1 MARPRATLAERIVDA
16 ALKRADKAGWAHVRF
31 HDIAGDL
38 KISLAEVYATYA
50 DLDAVGDALLSRAD
64 RAMLEASAER
74 GFARKPAR
82 ARLSIV
88 ITRWL
93 DALAP
98 HRRIVGEMLRYKFQP
113 AHVHLQA
120 ALVVRLSRTV
130 QWVREAARLDA
141 AGRRRQIEEMGLT
154 ALFMAT
160 VMVWLTDTSEGQQ
173 RTRAILER
181 RLASADRLMA
191 RLWPP
196 EP

>member
-1 MARPRATLAERIVDA
+1 MAPPRAALAERIVDA
-16 ALKRADKAGWAHVRF
+16 ALKRADKTGWADVRF

-74 GFARKPAR
+74 GFAQTPAR

-130 QWVREAARLDA
+130 QWVREAARLGA

-154 ALFMAT
+154 ALFIVT
-160 VMVWLTDTSEGQQ
+160 VMVWLTDTSEDQQ
-173 RTRAILER
+173 RTRAVLER

-196 EP
+196 GA

>member
-1 MARPRATLAERIVDA
+1 MAPPRAALAERIVDA
-16 ALKRADKAGWAHVRF
+16 ALKRADTAGWADVRF

-74 GFARKPAR
+74 GFAQTPAR

-120 ALVVRLSRTV
+120 ALVVRLSRTRSV
-130 QWVREAARLDA
+130 GSRGRPARRCRTAPPDR
-141 AGRRRQIEEMGLT
+141 GNGLNRAVHSHGDGLAHRHLRGPTTHPRDSRT
-154 ALFMAT
+154 ALGKRRPFDGPAVAT
-160 VMVWLTDTSEGQQ
+160 G
-173 RTRAILER
+173 A
-181 RLASADRLMA
+181 
-191 RLWPP
+191 
-196 EP
+196 

>member
-16 ALKRADKAGWAHVRF
+16 ALKRADKAGRAHVRF

-130 QWVREAARLDA
+130 QWVRGAARLDA

-160 VMVWLTDTSEGQQ
+160 VMLWLTDTSEGQQ

>member
-1 MARPRATLAERIVDA
+1 M
-16 ALKRADKAGWAHVRF
+16 
-31 HDIAGDL
+31 
-38 KISLAEVYATYA
+38 
-50 DLDAVGDALLSRAD
+50 
-64 RAMLEASAER
+64 
-74 GFARKPAR
+74 
-82 ARLSIV
+82 

-160 VMVWLTDTSEGQQ
+160 VMVWLTDTSEGHQ

-196 EP
+196 EPWARLRGTVSSVPARYRQRRFTAAPCRHRRRDMSQAGAPARSTGLRRRRRSSSRASARHSGRNQPTPIHERCSPPP